1 MVKEDIY
8 TKAKQLGIKKEN
20 LDEGMKEHKEDME
33 KMVSAAHAFMN
44 KADVKAKAEAEAKKR
59 SP

>member
-1 MVKEDIY
+1 MVKEKEDIY
-8 TKAKQLGIKKEN
+8 SKAEELGIKKEN

-33 KMVSAAHAFMN
+33 KMVSAADAFM
-44 KADVKAKAEAEAKKR
+44 KKKR